1 MYSESFRPTTLN
13 DVIGHNDI
21 KIELK
26 NYLESSNFKGSIFL
40 VGPPGI
46 GKTTLALCSAQS
58 CGFDPLEINASSS
71 IRSYEDVEKLKDS
84 CRGSINIHS
93 FIIGNTKK
101 KTCLILD
108 EIDGSDPHAQNKIID
123 WINDTERKIPIIC
136 TGNELP
142 TIFKRNSEI
151 INILRCFPPNSKDIE
166 HLFPTVNVSEIL
178 IECQHDLR
186 RIFHKLQ
193 YGESYQ
199 FPIYKLPSTG
209 TLNEK
214 YFIEIQKMFHL
225 PDPLEYLYDIQDNEH
240 LLKTMSEY
248 NSYGMCEHNH
258 AIDIPPKR
266 LNPDKLN
273 KRLEKKKLLNQL
285 VHD

>member
-1 MYSESFRPTTLN
+1 MYSESFRPVTLN
-13 DVIGHNDI
+13 DVIGHNDA
-21 KIELK
+21 KNELK
-26 NYLESSNFKGSIFL
+26 KYLLSSDFKGAIFL
-40 VGPPGI
+40 VGPSGI
-46 GKTTLALCSAQS
+46 GKTTLALCSAQT
-58 CGFDPLEINASSS
+58 CGFDALEINASSS
-71 IRSYEDVEKLKDS
+71 LRSHEDVEKLKDS
-84 CRGSINIHS
+84 CRGSINIYS
-93 FIIGNTKK
+93 FITGDTQKK
-101 KTCLILD
+101 SCLILD

-123 WINDTERKIPIIC
+123 WINDSERKIPIIC

-166 HLFPTVNVSEIL
+166 HLFPSINVSEIL

-214 YFIEIQKMFHL
+214 YFIEIQKMFDL
-225 PDPLEYLYDIQDNEH
+225 SDPLEYLYDIQDSEH
-240 LLKTMSEY
+240 LMKTMSEY
-248 NSYGMCEHNH
+248 NSYGMCAHNH
-258 AIDIPPKR
+258 AIDIPPKK